1 MNGYDGLEVRRT
13 WRSKRKRAAKPQ
25 ATAFLLVQTS
35 DSTKDT
41 NEIKLPEAGDRLE
54 AIGEREQPLT
64 THHLPHM
71 SPSGLKPNSQAAIT
85 AKQPYARSAPSSPP
99 APCSPGQSPG
109 GQGGPSGWV
118 GADVRCEA

>member
-71 SPSGLKPNSQAAIT
+71 SPSGRLEVLGVRLSPAA
-85 AKQPYARSAPSSPP
+85 YARRQFLCRPP
-99 APCSPGQSPG
+99 G
-109 GQGGPSGWV
+109 
-118 GADVRCEA
+118 